1 LQSGH
6 GDMPRCASAS
16 VSGSFATG
24 KGDLMT
30 TKQERLIVLGRLSS
44 VLAHEIR
51 NPLAGI
57 SAASQILDGK
67 IGGTDPRKKYV
78 GMILKEVERVN
89 GIVANLLDFSRE
101 GRACLV
107 RANVRTIVASALA
120 PFAAQFDRAGIRV
133 VVQHDD
139 DVPPVACDP
148 AQIGQVFRHLIS
160 NAVDAMAGGGT
171 LTVRTAYDTATRH
184 VAVHFEDT
192 GVGIEVDDLT
202 ELFSPFYTTKTK
214 GSGLG
219 LPVAL
224 KLVEE
229 HGGAIRAAR
238 REPCGLTMVVEWPV
252 EAAPSAG
259 SGSDGPGSDCTG

>member
-1 LQSGH
+1 
-6 GDMPRCASAS
+6 
-16 VSGSFATG
+16 
-24 KGDLMT
+24 MT

-67 IGGTDPRKKYV
+67 MGGADPRKKYV

-101 GRACLV
+101 GRAYMV
-107 RANVRTIVASALA
+107 RANVRTIVEGALA
-120 PFAAQFDRAGIRV
+120 QFAAEFERAGIRV
-133 VVQHDD
+133 STHHGG
-139 DVPPVACDP
+139 DVPPVVCDP
-148 AQIGQVFRHLIS
+148 AQVGQVFRHLIS

-171 LTVRTAYDTATRH
+171 LTVRTAYDAATRR
-184 VAVHFEDT
+184 VAVRFEDT
-192 GVGIEVDDLT
+192 GVGMLVDDLT

-224 KLVEE
+224 KLIEE
-229 HGGAIRAAR
+229 HGGTIRAAR
-238 REPCGLTMVVEWPV
+238 GEPRGLTMVVEWPV
-252 EAAPSAG
+252 DGHGSA
-259 SGSDGPGSDCTG
+259 CTT